1 MPIFINSREWVPW
14 HMSPAQNAQDYL
26 KIGQA
31 QLPQRDTKDME
42 KEHLLWSWL
51 GVSRNSGMTSAGKA
65 WPLGEV

>member
-1 MPIFINSREWVPW
+1 
-14 HMSPAQNAQDYL
+14 MSPAQNAQDYL